1 MNKRTGALILAAAV
15 AVGACANETPEQKH
29 EVGCVAGTL
38 TGAVLGGV
46 VGSAF
51 GGGVGRQIMT
61 SVGTAAG
68 GVAGHSLAC
77 G

>member
-15 AVGACANETPEQKH
+15 AVGACANETPQQKH
-29 EVGCVAGTL
+29 EVGCTAGTL

-51 GGGVGRQIMT
+51 GGGIGETIMT
-61 SVGTAAG
+61 GVGAAAG
-68 GVAGHSLAC
+68 GYAGNRLAC